1 MNSSIR
7 ARFLLTAAVLAV
19 LALPAVYFT
28 EQRVHRISHDGTEM
42 VQEHRDLGWV
52 LNSLK
57 DALQTTEK
65 AIYQHPLLLDEH
77 SYRHVLVRL
86 AEVKLQVKQ
95 LVQHYVVRR
104 HQNYEDFA
112 LNLEV
117 VISRLNDETLHLLT
131 VLSDVETRFPAA
143 PILMNEMKPK
153 NETFMGALEQ
163 AFSETL
169 ESPEDAGQQQVASLL
184 RELRYTWAQQVST
197 VRVFIANRS
206 GVFGEPAVSMARNR
220 ADRKLY
226 SERVSELLGELG
238 EYRRLGKLG
247 FQQTAALETMRE
259 AKQDYDVLFERAA
272 EVYTA
277 RDWRA
282 DVPILRE
289 EIRPILDQAWG
300 IIELMQEELDTL
312 AQKNVLSTLDA
323 TDILSRMIWIFT
335 GFMALLV
342 VTGYTV
348 FEFAIRRPILEVTK
362 ALEAQG
368 RGEDYLPE
376 LRPRTQETA
385 VLVNAFH
392 RMQGQVQSRQERLES
407 ILDNAAEGII
417 TIDEHGVVE
426 TFNNAAQQL
435 FGYSAEEAIGKP
447 VKSVV
452 EFPKGGSYHSF
463 LELCQS
469 PTVENTGHETTVT
482 AIRRDGATF
491 PMAIKVN
498 ELETEGRRLYI
509 ALVEDIGERMAMMEH
524 LREMAEHDSLTGLYN
539 RQYFLNEL
547 ERVVEN
553 TLRGSRRDFA
563 LLYIDLDNFKFVN
576 DTLGHLAGDRVLV
589 EVTEML
595 SQRIRKSD
603 LLARLGGDEFA
614 ILLYDVREDHVLQA
628 AEAHRKM
635 LADYA
640 FKYNGKVI
648 NIGCTIGITLFG
660 HEATSKEDLLVQAD
674 VACHIAKRSG
684 RNRVHLYEPED
695 QKNMTIMSED
705 MGWARRIKDAIEQDH
720 FRLCCQPI
728 MDMKSGETQRQEVL
742 LRLQG
747 EDGDIILPAGFLPSA
762 ERFGLM
768 RAIDR
773 WVVNHAIEA
782 LGKQLA
788 KNPKLHYSI
797 NLSAESIGDATMLET
812 ITNALQ
818 RFDVPPTAVT
828 FEITETVAIAHLGT
842 AVEFLTRLRNLG
854 CQTALDDFGVG
865 YSSFAYLKDL
875 PVDYVKIDGSFV
887 RDIPRD
893 TLQHAMVRSMNDI
906 AHAMGKQTIAEFV
919 DCEDCLALLRKMGV
933 DFVQG
938 YYVGRPQLMGEEQP
952 VMEKAPVIR
961 LV

>member
-1 MNSSIR
+1 
-7 ARFLLTAAVLAV
+7 
-19 LALPAVYFT
+19 
-28 EQRVHRISHDGTEM
+28 
-42 VQEHRDLGWV
+42 
-52 LNSLK
+52 
-57 DALQTTEK
+57 
-65 AIYQHPLLLDEH
+65 
-77 SYRHVLVRL
+77 
-86 AEVKLQVKQ
+86 
-95 LVQHYVVRR
+95 
-104 HQNYEDFA
+104 
-112 LNLEV
+112 
-117 VISRLNDETLHLLT
+117 
-131 VLSDVETRFPAA
+131 
-143 PILMNEMKPK
+143 
-153 NETFMGALEQ
+153 
-163 AFSETL
+163 
-169 ESPEDAGQQQVASLL
+169 
-184 RELRYTWAQQVST
+184 
-197 VRVFIANRS
+197 
-206 GVFGEPAVSMARNR
+206 
-220 ADRKLY
+220 
-226 SERVSELLGELG
+226 
-238 EYRRLGKLG
+238 
-247 FQQTAALETMRE
+247 
-259 AKQDYDVLFERAA
+259 
-272 EVYTA
+272 
-277 RDWRA
+277 
-282 DVPILRE
+282 
-289 EIRPILDQAWG
+289 
-300 IIELMQEELDTL
+300 
-312 AQKNVLSTLDA
+312 
-323 TDILSRMIWIFT
+323 
-335 GFMALLV
+335 
-342 VTGYTV
+342 
-348 FEFAIRRPILEVTK
+348 
-362 ALEAQG
+362 
-368 RGEDYLPE
+368 
-376 LRPRTQETA
+376 
-385 VLVNAFH
+385 
-392 RMQGQVQSRQERLES
+392 
-407 ILDNAAEGII
+407 
-417 TIDEHGVVE
+417 
-426 TFNNAAQQL
+426 
-435 FGYSAEEAIGKP
+435 
-447 VKSVV
+447 
-452 EFPKGGSYHSF
+452 
-463 LELCQS
+463 
-469 PTVENTGHETTVT
+469 
-482 AIRRDGATF
+482 
-491 PMAIKVN
+491 
-498 ELETEGRRLYI
+498 
-509 ALVEDIGERMAMMEH
+509 
-524 LREMAEHDSLTGLYN
+524 
-539 RQYFLNEL
+539 
-547 ERVVEN
+547 VEN

-660 HEATSKEDLLVQAD
+660 HEPTSKEDLLVQAD

-728 MDMKSGETQRQEVL
+728 MDMKTGETQRQEVL

-797 NLSAESIGDATMLET
+797 NLSAESIGDVTMLET

>member
-1 MNSSIR
+1 MTSSIR
-7 ARFLLTAAVLAV
+7 VRFLLTAAVLAV

-65 AIYQHPLLLDEH
+65 AIYQHPLLLDEN

-95 LVQHYVVRR
+95 LEQHYVVRR

-117 VISRLNDETLHLLT
+117 VIDRLNDETLHLLT

-153 NETFMGALEQ
+153 NEVFMGSLEQ

-169 ESPEDAGQQQVASLL
+169 ENPDDAGQQQVAMLL

-206 GVFGEPAVSMARNR
+206 GVFGEPGVSMARNR

-247 FQQTAALETMRE
+247 FQQTAALEAMRE

-272 EVYTA
+272 EIYTA

-342 VTGYTV
+342 LTGYIV
-348 FEFAIRRPILEVTK
+348 FEVAIRRPILEVTK

-426 TFNNAAQQL
+426 TFNNAAQLL

-447 VKSVV
+447 VKAVV
-452 EFPKGGSYHSF
+452 PFPKGGTYHSF

-469 PTVENTGHETTVT
+469 PLVENTGHETTVT

-728 MDMKSGETQRQEVL
+728 MDMKTGETHRQEVL
-742 LRLQG
+742 LRMRG
-747 EDGDIILPAGFLPSA
+747 EDGNIILPAGFLPSA

-797 NLSAESIGDATMLET
+797 NLSAESIGDVTMLET

-818 RFDVPPTAVT
+818 RHDVPPTAVT

-842 AVEFLTRLRNLG
+842 AVDFLTRLRNLG

-919 DCEDCLALLRKMGV
+919 ECEDCIALLRKMGV
-933 DFVQG
+933 DYAQG
-938 YYVGRPQLMGEEQP
+938 YYVGRPQLLGEEPP